1 MKKII
6 YLSLIIIVVMT
17 NLCACDERQKQINN
31 DSEKQS
37 IQDSNYEKDIK
48 NNLRFIL
55 PIGIGVFIGVFLVGN
70 LLKIAFDKFF
80 MEDSFAVIGLILRK
94 FKTSY

>member
-1 MKKII
+1 MCCFGLYEKI
-6 YLSLIIIVVMT
+6 V
-17 NLCACDERQKQINN
+17 
-31 DSEKQS
+31 DS
-37 IQDSNYEKDIK
+37 ILDFFKDIK

-80 MEDSFAVIGLILRK
+80 MEVSFAVIGLILRK

>member
-1 MKKII
+1 MCCFGLYEKI
-6 YLSLIIIVVMT
+6 V
-17 NLCACDERQKQINN
+17 
-31 DSEKQS
+31 DS
-37 IQDSNYEKDIK
+37 ILHFFKDIK
-48 NNLRFIL
+48 NNLRFII

-80 MEDSFAVIGLILRK
+80 MEVSFAVIGLILRK

>member
-1 MKKII
+1 MQYSLELAVGVFICCFGLYEKI
-6 YLSLIIIVVMT
+6 V
-17 NLCACDERQKQINN
+17 
-31 DSEKQS
+31 DS
-37 IQDSNYEKDIK
+37 ILHFFKDIK

-80 MEDSFAVIGLILRK
+80 MEVSFAVIGLILRK